1 MVKRHVD
8 EFPQYEKDPATGE
21 LVFRRQGSDQLL
33 TSPSA
38 AALEKVKSL
47 GNSAAK
53 ASLINQAAQLKHRG
67 NAQYIQRLT
76 HDPNVGEKKFQL

>member
-8 EFPQYEKDPATGE
+8 EFPQYEKDSITGE

-38 AALEKVKSL
+38 AALEKVKSFE
-47 GNSAAK
+47 NSAAK
-53 ASLINQAAQLKHRG
+53 TSLINQASQLKHRG
-67 NAQYIQRLT
+67 NAQYI
-76 HDPNVGEKKFQL
+76 